1 QEQLPVRSGVP
12 ATEKIRHLRPGRA
25 GQTPVGRA
33 GVGEPGVE
41 CADRRVV
48 EGERVERDEPDRGAG
63 GVGHR
68 VSWGRVVCG
77 SRAGSGRTAGT
88 PNCWKATRVST
99 G

>member
-1 QEQLPVRSGVP
+1 LLPVRSGVQ
-12 ATEKIRHLRPGRA
+12 ATWSVRRVRPGRA

-68 VSWGRVVCG
+68 VSWGRVGCG

-88 PNCWKATRVST
+88 PNRWKATRVST